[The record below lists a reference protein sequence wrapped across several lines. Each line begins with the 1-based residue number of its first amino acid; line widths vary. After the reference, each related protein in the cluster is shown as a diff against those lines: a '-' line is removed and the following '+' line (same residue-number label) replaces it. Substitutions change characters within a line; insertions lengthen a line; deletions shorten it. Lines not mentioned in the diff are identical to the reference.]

1 MGSVHL
7 HHVSWVAR
15 SDSGSESGKLKGIVV
30 EVADVVTLYSR
41 HLRACM
47 LTAGSH
53 DTCQDE
59 GKGNS
64 KGERRSPVKSAYRLV
79 MEDV

>member
-1 MGSVHL
+1 MGSGHL
-7 HHVSWVAR
+7 RHVSWVAR
-15 SDSGSESGKLKGIVV
+15 SDSGKLKGIVV

-41 HLRACM
+41 HLRACI
-47 LTAGSH
+47 LIASSH

-59 GKGNS
+59 GKGDS
-64 KGERRSPVKSAYRLV
+64 QGERRFPMKSAYKLV